1 MLLTLPVIAA
11 ASQLLITLLVFI

>member
-11 ASQLLITLLVFI
+11 ASQLLIILLVFI